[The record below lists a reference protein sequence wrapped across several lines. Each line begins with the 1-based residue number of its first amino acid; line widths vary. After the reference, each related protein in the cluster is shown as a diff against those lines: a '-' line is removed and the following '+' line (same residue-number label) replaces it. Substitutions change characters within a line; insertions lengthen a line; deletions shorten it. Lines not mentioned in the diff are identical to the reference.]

1 MSIDRWCRLDGSKS
15 LKETNP
21 SLGLRLSGRL
31 VKALSHGL
39 QGGSMSQNLLHDIG
53 PTIRELQLLSAGKP
67 ELGRLWADWDR
78 LAGEAGNREEMVM
91 SARARFTSLPM
102 FRNSVYAG
110 LCFGAIYMLNA

>member
-1 MSIDRWCRLDGSKS
+1 MSIDRWCHLDGSKS

-39 QGGSMSQNLLHDIG
+39 QRGSMSQNLLHDIG
-53 PTIRELQLLSAGKP
+53 PTIRELKLLSAGKP
-67 ELGRLWADWDR
+67 ELGRLWVDWDR
-78 LAGEAGNREEMVM
+78 LAGEARNREEMVM
-91 SARARFTSLPM
+91 SARARFASLPM

-110 LCFGAIYMLNA
+110 LCFGAI